1 MSTTV
6 RMWRSED
13 HMWLF
18 PSTMGGSE
26 PEREHS
32 GLAANAFTQDS
43 SGLDLLLLT
52 DHIQL

>member
-6 RMWRSED
+6 CMCRSEA
-13 HMWLF
+13 HMWLS
-18 PSTMGGSE
+18 PSTMEGSE
-26 PEREHS
+26 PERGHS
-32 GLAANAFTQDS
+32 GLAVSAFTQDS